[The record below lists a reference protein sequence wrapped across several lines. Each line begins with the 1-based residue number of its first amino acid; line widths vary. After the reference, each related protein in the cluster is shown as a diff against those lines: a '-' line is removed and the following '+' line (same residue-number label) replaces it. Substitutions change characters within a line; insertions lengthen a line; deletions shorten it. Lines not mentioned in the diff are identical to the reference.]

1 MNPNSL
7 TKQQLR
13 ASLME
18 YNVVTPVAARKDVLL
33 GLYASHV
40 MFSKYGNC
48 KSATI
53 RVRTQSNSKFSS
65 SEFSGDD
72 DADHNQ
78 QATQTDGKTESKVN
92 SYCNI
97 SIT

>member
-40 MFSKYGNC
+40 MFSKYNC

-53 RVRTQSNSKFSS
+53 RVRTQGNSKFSS

-72 DADHNQ
+72 E
-78 QATQTDGKTESKVN
+78 ATQTEGKTESKVN
-92 SYCNI
+92 NH
-97 SIT
+97 

>member
-1 MNPNSL
+1 MNPNGL

-18 YNVVTPVAARKDVLL
+18 YNVVAPVSARKDVLV
-33 GLYASHV
+33 GLYANYV
-40 MFSKYGNC
+40 MFSKYNC

-53 RVRTQSNSKFSS
+53 RVRTERSPKVTS

-72 DADHNQ
+72 DTDHVQ
-78 QATQTDGKTESKVN
+78 LATQTEGKTESKVN
-92 SYCNI
+92 NN
-97 SIT
+97 